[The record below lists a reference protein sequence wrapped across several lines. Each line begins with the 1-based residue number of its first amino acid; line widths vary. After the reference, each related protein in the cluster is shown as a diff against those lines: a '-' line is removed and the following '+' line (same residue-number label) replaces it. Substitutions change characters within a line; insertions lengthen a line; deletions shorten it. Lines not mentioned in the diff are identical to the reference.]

1 MRVIWSLILFII
13 CIDAVAQD
21 RKVIGRVLDSLTNKP
36 IKDVHVVI
44 HGTTLETF
52 TNQLGFFEIPVV
64 NESAAIVASHTSYKS
79 VKVQIPSASRFSF
92 SMNKSTIDLGRV
104 NLNEYTNIQLIDF
117 ANTSQEQGSDN
128 NQRGSSMESDASF
141 RGGISAIHN
150 FLGVKLQKISAGF
163 SDPISIKFT
172 INEKGRPLNII
183 IKDTVINSKI
193 IEEVFNQM
201 PDWKPATQRNM
212 PVLQNF
218 NISIEKSINYHGLD
232 LDFFYDFI
240 ASNIK
245 HPEAA
250 RRMGVEGLGCVEFE
264 VDSLGKIISII
275 PQTNIRAGVEDELKR
290 LVKTIPTHILKTL
303 TKKTGSNKFIFTV
316 TYILGPTEKDYYL
329 RFNNSFDTI
338 KKQTNAFLLGQFVV
352 TAVGLGKDVVPF
364 FEQTG
369 KYTFSNKRRP

>member
-1 MRVIWSLILFII
+1 MRDLMKVQPREIRARKYHRLFNNSYQQKRVRFLSSQLKYGRMRVIWSLILFII

-141 RGGISAIHN
+141 RGG
-150 FLGVKLQKISAGF
+150 
-163 SDPISIKFT
+163 
-172 INEKGRPLNII
+172 
-183 IKDTVINSKI
+183 
-193 IEEVFNQM
+193 
-201 PDWKPATQRNM
+201 
-212 PVLQNF
+212 
-218 NISIEKSINYHGLD
+218 Y
-232 LDFFYDFI
+232 
-240 ASNIK
+240 
-245 HPEAA
+245 
-250 RRMGVEGLGCVEFE
+250 
-264 VDSLGKIISII
+264 
-275 PQTNIRAGVEDELKR
+275 
-290 LVKTIPTHILKTL
+290 
-303 TKKTGSNKFIFTV
+303 
-316 TYILGPTEKDYYL
+316 
-329 RFNNSFDTI
+329 
-338 KKQTNAFLLGQFVV
+338 
-352 TAVGLGKDVVPF
+352 
-364 FEQTG
+364 
-369 KYTFSNKRRP
+369 